1 MKHFPQSPIFA
12 PYFKTFIQERVEK
25 LAFEGEKLPE
35 FLKEKEELDL
45 LRKQAAEAMDIEDVD
60 SLINVARGLD
70 IFIYEYI
77 YQAGVMDGIKVSSL
91 IEQVKK
97 G

>member
-1 MKHFPQSPIFA
+1 
-12 PYFKTFIQERVEK
+12 
-25 LAFEGEKLPE
+25 
-35 FLKEKEELDL
+35 
-45 LRKQAAEAMDIEDVD
+45 MDIEDVD

-77 YQAGVMDGIKVSSL
+77 YQAGVMDGIKISGL